1 MILFIL
7 LFMGLKGSGSL
18 CLKKKQRHILKK
30 GQLHILD
37 NIVKRYYTVNE
48 DISLNDI
55 GGDAMPKKQLET
67 LTEPMY
73 YTLIALLE
81 PRCGMEITEFVLT
94 LTSGRV
100 HLVPGTLYTMLSKFE
115 TEQMIRE
122 IEADGRKRIY
132 MITEKGRGMLVME
145 YRRLKTM
152 LQDGEDWIKLEERE
166 ADV

>member
-1 MILFIL
+1 
-7 LFMGLKGSGSL
+7 
-18 CLKKKQRHILKK
+18 
-30 GQLHILD
+30 
-37 NIVKRYYTVNE
+37 
-48 DISLNDI
+48 
-55 GGDAMPKKQLET
+55 MPKKQLET

-100 HLVPGTLYTMLSKFE
+100 HTMLSKFE

>member
-1 MILFIL
+1 
-7 LFMGLKGSGSL
+7 
-18 CLKKKQRHILKK
+18 
-30 GQLHILD
+30 
-37 NIVKRYYTVNE
+37 
-48 DISLNDI
+48 
-55 GGDAMPKKQLET
+55 MPKKQLET

-81 PRCGMEITEFVLT
+81 PRCGMEITEFVFT